1 MNRISAVSVIAL
13 ALAGCVN
20 MAPDHERPALA
31 SPAVYAPE
39 YRPDGT
45 VTAGTLSY
53 SEWFTDQRLV
63 ALIDAAVAN
72 NRDLIAATADQIINV
87 QSYPSMRR
95 IHRMSGHIL
104 IDYGQINL
112 RLRPISA
119 RFKIRV

>member
-45 VTAGTLSY
+45 VTAGSPQ
-53 SEWFTDQRLV
+53 SEFV
-63 ALIDAAVAN
+63 AEAL
-72 NRDLIAATADQIINV
+72 RLIADKKLLALPGYLGTALWGFAT
-87 QSYPSMRR
+87 R
-95 IHRMSGHIL
+95 IEIPRGSGEL
-104 IDYGQINL
+104 CQ
-112 RLRPISA
+112 
-119 RFKIRV
+119 RFLAITP